1 MVDTYI
7 KITSLFVPWQQ
18 VEFVLKN
25 VAHLIQRISFE
36 IVHFQMLCFDAAAKK
51 IPIKAVF

>member
-51 IPIKAVF
+51 NPIKAVF